1 MAEREVESTIRVRY
15 GETDTMGVVYYARYL
30 DWFEVGR
37 TEYMRAAGYSCAM
50 LEKEHKIYL
59 PVINTSCRYRSS
71 AHYDDLILVRS
82 RLTEL
87 TRRTCI
93 FSYEIINQES
103 GKLLATGMTEH
114 VAMTENGRATT
125 LPAEVRAI
133 LGQGRSG

>member
-1 MAEREVESTIRVRY
+1 MAERVVESIIRVRY

-37 TEYMRAAGYSCAM
+37 TEYMRAAGYPCAT
-50 LEKEHKIYL
+50 LEREHRIYL

-71 AHYDDLILVRS
+71 AHYDDLVCVKS

-87 TRRTCI
+87 TRRTCV
-93 FSYEIINQES
+93 FSYEIFNQET

-114 VAMTENGRATT
+114 VAMREDGHATT
-125 LPAEVRAI
+125 FPAEVRAI
-133 LGQGRSG
+133 LEEGRNN